1 MLSLSPGAT
10 VPLLLLMGVVLTVAV
25 HQVCR
30 WLGRGRDALHP
41 WLVAWCATSL
51 LLLVSHC
58 LQTAETREWAGLGA
72 RLAWMSSLLLIAVM
86 IGLSHA
92 LAGRPLSR
100 PVAAGI
106 IGANLALL
114 VILWVGRNVVKT
126 QIYPRTGRHGGR
138 LMGPEPTPALNPQ
151 VPVFFLG

>member
-10 VPLLLLMGVVLTVAV
+10 VPLLLLMGVVLSVAV
-25 HQVCR
+25 HQGCL

-41 WLVAWCATSL
+41 WVVAWCANSL

-106 IGANLALL
+106 MGANLALL
-114 VILWVGRNVVKT
+114 VSGWVGGKVVQT
-126 QIYPRTGRHGGR
+126 QIYLRTCRLGGRHLGH
-138 LMGPEPTPALNPQ
+138 GPRPLLTALGPG
-151 VPVFFLG
+151 P